1 MATRNCP
8 VCGSANVRKAPRAL
22 YDHYDLLL
30 RPPRLCNACGAVF
43 DPPEWR
49 RIVAAVC
56 IVCTGGVVVIAG
68 YELVR
73 DIASVTF
80 KLSTAIAG
88 CAGLSAGYCL
98 RVALGLWTRRG
109 PIVLTRG
116 RQGNDGLSK
125 RGLQERQ

>member
-8 VCGSANVRKAPRAL
+8 VCASTNVRKAPRAL
-22 YDHYDLLL
+22 YDHYGLLL

-56 IVCTGGVVVIAG
+56 IVCTAAVVLIAG
-68 YELVR
+68 YQLVR
-73 DIASVTF
+73 DIATVTF

-109 PIVLTRG
+109 PIVLTGG
-116 RQGNDGLSK
+116 RQGNDGLPTSH
-125 RGLQERQ
+125 LQQRE